1 MSLAMTRP
9 VSRILCVDSSP
20 RRLRELQEALELAGF
35 EVWVASGANDAVCL
49 ASGLHFDAVAV
60 DQHSS
65 LSRAEVWDCLADLHP
80 ALPILVHSGAP
91 RESALCRHAEVVS
104 SSPSHNPEV
113 VLALLLLL
121 LEDSTRPLTPE
132 LLAA

>member
-1 MSLAMTRP
+1 MSLAMTRS

-20 RRLRELQEALELAGF
+20 RRLRELQGALERAGF
-35 EVWVASGANDAVCL
+35 EVWVAQGANDAVCL

-60 DQHSS
+60 DHHSS
-65 LSRAEVWDCLADLHP
+65 LARAEVWNCLADLHP

-91 RESALCRHAEVVS
+91 RESALCRHAQVVS

-121 LEDSTRPLTPE
+121 LGDSARASAPHF
-132 LLAA
+132 AAA